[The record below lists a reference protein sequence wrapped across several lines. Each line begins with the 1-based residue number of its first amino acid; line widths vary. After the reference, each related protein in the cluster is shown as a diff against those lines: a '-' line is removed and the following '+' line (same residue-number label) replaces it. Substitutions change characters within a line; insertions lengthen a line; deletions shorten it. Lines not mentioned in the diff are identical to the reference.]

1 MKLEELSVKMLESL
15 LMSTIRIITHYL
27 DELKIF
33 IYSKNTTEMYI
44 ISLKIEAEI
53 LNLKDIVK
61 ELDKRGV

>member
-33 IYSKNTTEMYI
+33 IYSKNPTEMYV
-44 ISLKIEAEI
+44 ISLKIETEI

-61 ELDKRGV
+61 EMDKRGV